1 MANGKGYATVY
12 WGKMPVNFRPRA
24 FRRSEV
30 EEAVRQA
37 ERDFPDVLELVPDF
51 SLLSVSRDPERN
63 AVAALGPGHEGRPMA
78 FRRVEDREEGI
89 LPELLRQVA
98 RHVRLLR
105 GRARPPSRSST
116 V

>member
-1 MANGKGYATVY
+1 MANRKGYATVY

-51 SLLSVSRDPERN
+51 
-63 AVAALGPGHEGRPMA
+63 
-78 FRRVEDREEGI
+78 RRVEDREEGN
-89 LPELLRQVA
+89 LPELLRRVA